1 MVIEHSCGNTLT
13 NIYKGLLTIFMDYVL
28 LVIGLALI
36 TFCADML
43 TRGCVGMAAR
53 FNVPEFIIGLTV
65 MAVGTSMPELT
76 VSMMSALKGSSSMA
90 IGNVTGS
97 NLFNTLIILGICAMI
112 KPIEI
117 SKENVRRDIPIC
129 VGVSLLLWIA
139 TADRLL
145 GISAVDTINRVEGI
159 ILLMLYVATIIF
171 SIRSSKK
178 TQTEESNEPQMG
190 WVKIIGF
197 IIIGLVGLIY
207 GGNICLDSAT
217 AIARAWGVSES
228 IIAITIVA
236 AGTSLPELASSL
248 SAIISK
254 KPSLALGNILGSNVA
269 NILLILGA
277 SSSIKPLTMGD
288 ITHLDLGMVVGSAA
302 MLLLSALV
310 MGKRR
315 ITRVEGLLF
324 FLVYVAYVV
333 VLMK

>member
-1 MVIEHSCGNTLT
+1 
-13 NIYKGLLTIFMDYVL
+13 MDYIL
-28 LVIGLALI
+28 LIIGLALI
-36 TFCADML
+36 TFCADLL

-53 FNVPEFIIGLTV
+53 FRVPEFIIGLTV

-97 NLFNTLIILGICAMI
+97 NIFNTLVILGICAMI
-112 KPIEI
+112 KPVII

-129 VGVSLLLWIA
+129 IGVSLLMWIA
-139 TADRLL
+139 TADRLF
-145 GISAVDTINRVEGI
+145 GISDVDTINRVEGI
-159 ILLMLYVATIIF
+159 ILLMLYVATIIY
-171 SIRSSKK
+171 SIRSSKGAEDK
-178 TQTEESNEPQMG
+178 GTSEPQMG
-190 WVKIIGF
+190 WVKIVGF
-197 IIIGLVGLIY
+197 IIIGLAGLIF
-207 GGNICLDSAT
+207 GGNLCLDSAT

-254 KPSLALGNILGSNVA
+254 KPSLALGNILGSNIA

-277 SSSIKPLTMGD
+277 SASIKPLTMGD
-288 ITHLDLGMVVGSAA
+288 ITQLDLGMVVGSAI
-302 MLLLSALV
+302 LLMLSALV

-315 ITRVEGLLF
+315 ITRFEGALF
-324 FLVYVAYVV
+324 FAAYVTYVV

>member
-1 MVIEHSCGNTLT
+1 
-13 NIYKGLLTIFMDYVL
+13 MDYIL
-28 LVIGLALI
+28 LIIGLALI
-36 TFCADML
+36 TFCADLL

-53 FNVPEFIIGLTV
+53 FRVPEFIIGLTV

-97 NLFNTLIILGICAMI
+97 NIFNTLVILGICAMI
-112 KPIEI
+112 KPVII

-129 VGVSLLLWIA
+129 IGVSLLLWIA
-139 TADRLL
+139 TADRLF
-145 GISAVDTINRVEGI
+145 GISDVDTINRVEGI
-159 ILLMLYVATIIF
+159 ILLMLYVATIIY
-171 SIRSSKK
+171 SIRSSKGAEDK
-178 TQTEESNEPQMG
+178 GTSEPQMG
-190 WVKIIGF
+190 WVKIFGF
-197 IIIGLVGLIY
+197 IIIGLAGLIF
-207 GGNICLDSAT
+207 GGNLCLDSAT

-254 KPSLALGNILGSNVA
+254 KPSLALGNILGSNIA

-277 SSSIKPLTMGD
+277 SASIKPLTMGD
-288 ITHLDLGMVVGSAA
+288 ITQLDLGMVVGSAI
-302 MLLLSALV
+302 LLMLSALV

-315 ITRVEGLLF
+315 ITRFEGVLF
-324 FLVYVAYVV
+324 FAAYVTYVV